1 MHAKIF
7 TLTPRSPP
15 LPGRERGENK
25 DFSPHPKVGEG
36 LGVRGITKMGCSR

>member
-1 MHAKIF
+1 MHAKIV

-25 DFSPHPKVGEG
+25 EFSPLPLWE
-36 LGVRGITKMGCSR
+36 RGWG